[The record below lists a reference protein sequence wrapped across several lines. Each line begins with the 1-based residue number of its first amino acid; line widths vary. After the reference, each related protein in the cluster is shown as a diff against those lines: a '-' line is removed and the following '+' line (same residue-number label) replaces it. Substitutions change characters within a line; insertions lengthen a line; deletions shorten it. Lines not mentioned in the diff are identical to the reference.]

1 MPSRLS
7 IEAVQ
12 PLQLSAKTALYSVL
26 RRILLLNFRILAQSE
41 RSKELMTIWWS
52 HLQVSRPTQGYWL
65 TKPASKHRVSAS
77 TTKTL
82 PLSNILQGLLQRLNK
97 SLPNEEVFDHLVSQ
111 LSLADSKTDNQNFTW
126 LSLLVLLANGKQ
138 TQSERKLKSFE
149 NSLKNNTQMV
159 WIKQVPSTWQPRLF

>member
-1 MPSRLS
+1 MVNSFKCSMPSKLS

-12 PLQLSAKTALYSVL
+12 PLQLLAKTALYSVL

-65 TKPASKHRVSAS
+65 TKPASKHRVSAL
-77 TTKTL
+77 TTKTHL
-82 PLSNILQGLLQRLNK
+82 QSNTLQGSLQRLNK

-149 NSLKNNTQMV
+149 NSLKNNTQMA
-159 WIKQVPSTWQPRLF
+159 

>member
-1 MPSRLS
+1 MVNSFKCSMPLRLS

-12 PLQLSAKTALYSVL
+12 PLQLLAKTALYSVL

-65 TKPASKHRVSAS
+65 TKPASRHRVSAS
-77 TTKTL
+77 TTKTH
-82 PLSNILQGLLQRLNK
+82 PLSNILQGSSQRLNK

-149 NSLKNNTQMV
+149 NSLKNNTQMA
-159 WIKQVPSTWQPRLF
+159 

>member
-1 MPSRLS
+1 MVNSFKCSMPSKLS

-12 PLQLSAKTALYSVL
+12 PLQLLAKTALYSVL
-26 RRILLLNFRILAQSE
+26 RRILLLNFRILAQSG

-149 NSLKNNTQMV
+149 NSLKNNTQMA
-159 WIKQVPSTWQPRLF
+159 

>member
-1 MPSRLS
+1 MVNSFKCSMPSRLS

-12 PLQLSAKTALYSVL
+12 PLQLLAKTALYSVL

-149 NSLKNNTQMV
+149 NSLKNNTQMA
-159 WIKQVPSTWQPRLF
+159 